1 VEILKNLLVGFAVV
15 ILAIMLLG
23 LSIFFW
29 PFIIVAGSLLLISLK
44 LILFIGIFLCFLI
57 LIGYIVRTGFKK
69 QP

>member
-1 VEILKNLLVGFAVV
+1 MEILKNLLVGFAVV

-57 LIGYIVRTGFKK
+57 LIGYIVRMGFKK